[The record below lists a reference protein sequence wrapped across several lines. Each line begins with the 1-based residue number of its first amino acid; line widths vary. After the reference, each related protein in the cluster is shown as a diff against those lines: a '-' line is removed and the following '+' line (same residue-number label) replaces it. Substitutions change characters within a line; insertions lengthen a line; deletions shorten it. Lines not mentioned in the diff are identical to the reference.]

1 MSTVTSERV
10 IERQETSPQV
20 YARICG
26 ALYLYIGVAGLFAEI
41 FVRSKLVVPGD
52 AAATAANITANELL
66 FRIGFSGELL
76 HLTFDVMVAALLYVL
91 LRPVDRTIALMAAF
105 FRLTSDV
112 ILAVASISHFAALR
126 LLGGA
131 DYLATF
137 QPEQL
142 QTLAL
147 LALKL
152 HGDGYS
158 ICLAFFGFACL
169 ALGHLIY
176 KSTFLPKTIG
186 VLMAIAGACY
196 LLNSFVGFLSPA
208 IAGKLFPVV
217 FAPIL
222 IAEMTL
228 ALWLLVKGVDVAKWH
243 AVNAALRRSG

>member
-1 MSTVTSERV
+1 
-10 IERQETSPQV
+10 
-20 YARICG
+20 
-26 ALYLYIGVAGLFAEI
+26 
-41 FVRSKLVVPGD
+41 
-52 AAATAANITANELL
+52 
-66 FRIGFSGELL
+66 
-76 HLTFDVMVAALLYVL
+76 
-91 LRPVDRTIALMAAF
+91 MAAF

-186 VLMAIAGACY
+186 VLMAIAGGCY
-196 LLNSFVGFLSPA
+196 LLNSFTGFLAPA

-222 IAEMTL
+222 ITEMTL